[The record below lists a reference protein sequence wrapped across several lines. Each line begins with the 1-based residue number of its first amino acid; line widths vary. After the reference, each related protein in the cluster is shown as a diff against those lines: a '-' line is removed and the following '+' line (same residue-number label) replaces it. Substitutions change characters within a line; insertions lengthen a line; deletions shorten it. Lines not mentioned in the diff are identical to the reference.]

1 MRKYEKVL
9 STIVTWMMLFSL
21 IFVSYKHSNL
31 VEDYNDL
38 TTKYN
43 KIMKEKKTVDTMCH
57 ILLNQEPYVVHEV
70 KTVECIGEFKI
81 TYYCGCDVYNG
92 VWGNITY
99 RGTIPRPQHTIAVDP
114 NVIPLDSKVI
124 IEGIEYTAEDTGNKI
139 IGNKI
144 DVYVS
149 SHEETLEKGTETLK
163 VYKEVN

>member
-9 STIVTWMMLFSL
+9 STIAAWIMLFSL
-21 IFVSYKHSNL
+21 IFVSYKHSDL
-31 VEDYNDL
+31 TEDYDGL
-38 TTKYN
+38 STKYN
-43 KIMKEKKTVDTMCH
+43 KVVKEKKEVYDLYST
-57 ILLNQEPYVVHEV
+57 LLNQEPYVVKEV
-70 KTVECIGEFKI
+70 ETVECIGEFKI
-81 TYYCGCDVYNG
+81 TYYCGCDKCNG

-139 IGNKI
+139 KGNKI

-149 SHEETLEKGTETLK
+149 SHEEALKKGTRTLK
-163 VYKEVN
+163 VYKEVE